1 MTSEELIKIAFAA
14 RKYAYAPYSH
24 FKVGAALLTKS
35 NRVYT
40 GCNIENASF
49 PVGLCAERVAISK
62 AISEGDKELLKIAI
76 VGGNENI
83 EEPKDYCTPCG
94 ICRQTMAEFCDN
106 NFEIILFDNGE
117 PRIFSLDQML
127 PHSFNKDDL
136 KK

>member
-14 RKYAYAPYSH
+14 RNYAYAPYSH

-35 NRVYT
+35 GRVYT

-49 PVGLCAERVAISK
+49 PAGVCAEKVAISK

-76 VGGNENI
+76 VGGNENE
-83 EEPKDYCTPCG
+83 EEPKDFCSPCG
-94 ICRQTMAEFCDN
+94 ICRQTMAEFCDKD
-106 NFEIILFDNGE
+106 FEIILFDDGE

-127 PHSFNKDDL
+127 PHSFTKNDL